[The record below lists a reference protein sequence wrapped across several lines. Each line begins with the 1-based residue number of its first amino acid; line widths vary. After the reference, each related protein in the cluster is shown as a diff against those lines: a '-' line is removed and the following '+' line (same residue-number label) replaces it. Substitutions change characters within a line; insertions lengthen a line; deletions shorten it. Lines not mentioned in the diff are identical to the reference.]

1 MRIAL
6 VSPYSW
12 SVPGGVNAHVADL
25 AVELRHRGHE
35 VRVFGV
41 SERTTPQGI
50 VRIGRTT
57 RIPINAGIA
66 RIAISPL
73 LIGRMRVALRRA
85 QPDVVHV
92 HEPFVSTISLAA
104 LMTARAPVVATFHSG
119 ATTNGYKR
127 VRAVLQP
134 LWNRLAVRI
143 AVSNAARGLVEDA
156 FGPGARIIPN
166 GVDLEAFTRAGPPPE
181 QRRVLFFGRLE
192 PRKGAQV
199 LAEAWPDVAAAVPD
213 ARLTIAGDG
222 GQRAALEKTLDG
234 YDVTFEGA
242 FDRARLI
249 ELLDAHDVAC
259 LPAIGGESFG
269 ITLIEAMA
277 SRRPV
282 VATAVPGYTSVIRSD
297 ADGLLVPPSDP
308 AALAKGLIHV
318 LTDDAARRRLAQG
331 GRARAERFAWT
342 RVTDEI
348 EAAYADARR
357 AAGGA

>member
-1 MRIAL
+1 
-6 VSPYSW
+6 
-12 SVPGGVNAHVADL
+12 VNAHVADL

-41 SERTTPQGI
+41 AEKSTPPGI

-73 LIGRMRVALRRA
+73 LVGRMRVALRRMN
-85 QPDVVHV
+85 PDVVHI

-104 LMTARAPVVATFHSG
+104 LLTSRAPVVATFHSG
-119 ATTNGYKR
+119 ATTNGYRR
-127 VRAVLQP
+127 VRAIVQP
-134 LWNRLAVRI
+134 LWDRLAVRI
-143 AVSNAARGLVEDA
+143 AVSNAARGLVEEA

-166 GVDLEAFTRAGPPPE
+166 GIDLAAFSRTPAPPKE
-181 QRRVLFFGRLE
+181 NRVLFFGRLE

-199 LAEAWPDVAAAVPD
+199 LAAAWPDVVAAVPQ

-222 GQRAALEKTLDG
+222 GLRNQIEKELDG
-234 YDVTFEGA
+234 FEVDFSGT
-242 FDRARLI
+242 FDRSQ
-249 ELLDAHDVAC
+249 LLDLLASHDIAC

-269 ITLIEAMA
+269 ITLVEAMA
-277 SRRPV
+277 ANRPV

-297 ADGLLVPPSDP
+297 EEGLLVPPSDP
-308 AALAKGLIHV
+308 KALAKALIH
-318 LTDDAARRRLAQG
+318 LLEDPQASLEISEG
-331 GRARAERFAWT
+331 GRARAERFAWP

-348 EAAYADARR
+348 EAAYEDARR
-357 AAGGA
+357 GR

>member
-12 SVPGGVNAHVADL
+12 SVPGGVNAHVSDL

-41 SERTTPQGI
+41 SERTTPPGI

-66 RIAISPL
+66 RIAISPM

-85 QPDVVHV
+85 QPDIVHI

-104 LMTARAPVVATFHSG
+104 LMTSRAPVVATFHSG
-119 ATTNGYKR
+119 ATTSGYKR
-127 VRAVLQP
+127 VRAIVQP
-134 LWNRLAVRI
+134 LWDRIAVRI
-143 AVSNAARGLVEDA
+143 AVSNAARGLVEEA

-166 GVDLEAFTRAGPPPE
+166 GVDLDAFTGTGPAPDAK
-181 QRRVLFFGRLE
+181 RVLFFGRLE
-192 PRKGAQV
+192 ARKGPQV
-199 LAEAWPDVAAAVPD
+199 LAAAWPEVAAAMPA

-222 GQRAALEKTLDG
+222 ALRASLERDLG
-234 YDVTFEGA
+234 PYDVSFDGT

-249 ELLDAHDVAC
+249 ELLDSHDVAC

-277 SRRPV
+277 ARRAV
-282 VATAVPGYTSVIRSD
+282 VATAVPGYTSVIRSEQE
-297 ADGLLVPPSDP
+297 GLLVPPSDP
-308 AALAKGLIHV
+308 PALAQALIHA
-318 LTDDAARRRLAQG
+318 LGNTEARDRLAAG
-331 GRARAERFAWT
+331 GRARAERFAWP

-348 EAAYADARR
+348 EAAYGDARR
-357 AAGGA
+357 AARRA

>member
-1 MRIAL
+1 MRVAL

-25 AVELRHRGHE
+25 AAELRHRGHE

-41 SERTTPQGI
+41 SERTTPPGL

-73 LIGRMRVALRRA
+73 LVGRMRVALRRA
-85 QPDVVHV
+85 QPDVVHI

-119 ATTNGYKR
+119 ATSNMYRR
-127 VRAVLQP
+127 VRAIAQP
-134 LWNRLAVRI
+134 LWNRIAVKV
-143 AVSNAARGLVEDA
+143 AVSNAARALVEDA

-166 GVDLEAFTRAGPPPE
+166 GVDLAAFSETEAAPDAG
-181 QRRVLFFGRLE
+181 RVLFFGRLE

-199 LAEAWPDVAAAVPD
+199 LAEAWPDVLAAVPT

-222 GQRAALEKTLDG
+222 GLRGKLERQLDEL
-234 YDVTFEGA
+234 DVTFAGA
-242 FDRARLI
+242 YDRDQLKAML
-249 ELLDAHDVAC
+249 ATHDIAC

-269 ITLIEAMA
+269 ITLVEAMA
-277 SRRPV
+277 ANRPV
-282 VATAVPGYTSVIRSD
+282 VATAVPGYTSVIRSERE
-297 ADGLLVPPSDP
+297 GLLVPPSDP
-308 AALAKGLIHV
+308 AALAKALIH
-318 LTDDAARRRLAQG
+318 LLQHPEERARIAAG
-331 GRARAERFAWT
+331 GRERAERFAWP
-342 RVTDEI
+342 RVADEV

-357 AAGGA
+357 AASRA

>member
-1 MRIAL
+1 MRVAL

-41 SERTTPQGI
+41 SERTTPPGI

-85 QPDVVHV
+85 QPDIVHI

-127 VRAVLQP
+127 VRAVVQP
-134 LWNRLAVRI
+134 LWDRITVRI
-143 AVSNAARGLVEDA
+143 AVSNAARGLVEEA

-166 GVDLEAFTRAGPPPE
+166 GVDLDAFARTGPAPDAN
-181 QRRVLFFGRLE
+181 RILFFGRLE

-199 LAEAWPDVAAAVPD
+199 LASAWPDVVAAVPQ

-222 GQRAALEKTLDG
+222 ALRASLERDLAP
-234 YDVTFEGA
+234 YDVAFDGT

-249 ELLDAHDVAC
+249 ELLGGHDIAC

-277 SRRPV
+277 ARRAV
-282 VATAVPGYTSVIRSD
+282 VATAVPGYTSVIRSE
-297 ADGLLVPPSDP
+297 AEGLLVPPLDP
-308 AALAKGLIHV
+308 EALAKALIHL
-318 LTDDAARRRLAQG
+318 LTDPEARSRVAAG
-331 GRARAERFAWT
+331 GRSRADRFAWP

-348 EAAYADARR
+348 EAAYEDARR
-357 AAGGA
+357 ASPRA